1 MNLIEGRTI
10 LVTGASSGIGE
21 ARARSFASRGAR
33 LVLGARRMDR
43 LTSLQDE
50 LTSSG
55 AQVHVHP
62 LDVRDRDAVAAL
74 ERELADANLL
84 PDVIINNAGLSRG
97 LDPIHEGHIDDWEEM
112 IDTNVKGLFYVT
124 RAFLPHMVAADH
136 GHVVNI
142 GSTAGHLVYP
152 RGNVYNATKFAVNAL
167 SHATSIDLVGTQVR
181 VSTVDPGLVETDFS
195 TVRFRG
201 DKERAAK
208 NYRGI
213 TPLAPADVAE
223 AVLWVVDRPP
233 HVNVREVVLMPTAQR
248 NAYVVHK
255 EES

>member
-1 MNLIEGRTI
+1 M
-10 LVTGASSGIGE
+10 TGASSGIGE
-21 ARARSFASRGAR
+21 ACARAFASRGAR
-33 LVLGARRMDR
+33 LVLAARRQER
-43 LTSLQDE
+43 LISLQEE
-50 LTSSG
+50 LARGG
-55 AQVHVHP
+55 AQIHVRP
-62 LDVRDRDAVAAL
+62 LDVRDRDAVAEL
-74 ERELADANLL
+74 ERDLSDANLL

-97 LDPIHEGHIDDWEEM
+97 LDPIQEGRIEDWEEM
-112 IDTNVKGLFYVT
+112 IDTNVKGLLYVT
-124 RAFLPHMVAADH
+124 RAFLPHMVSADH

-167 SHATSIDLVGTQVR
+167 SHATSVDLVGTQVR

-195 TVRFRG
+195 KVRFHG
-201 DKERAAK
+201 DEERAAK

-213 TPLAPADVAE
+213 TPLTPADVAE

-233 HVNVREVVLMPTAQR
+233 HVNVRDVVLMPTAQR

-255 EES
+255 EET

>member
-1 MNLIEGRTI
+1 
-10 LVTGASSGIGE
+10 
-21 ARARSFASRGAR
+21 
-33 LVLGARRMDR
+33 MDR

-50 LTSSG
+50 LTRGG

-62 LDVRDRDAVAAL
+62 LNVRARDAVAAL
-74 ERELADANLL
+74 ERDLADADLL
-84 PDVIINNAGLSRG
+84 PDVIINNAGLSRD
-97 LDPIHEGHIDDWEEM
+97 LDPIQEGHIDDWEEM
-112 IDTNVKGLFYVT
+112 IDTNVKGLLYVT
-124 RAFLPHMVAADH
+124 RAFLPHMVAADRR
-136 GHVVNI
+136 HVVNI

-167 SHATSIDLVGTQVR
+167 RHATSIDLVGTRVR
-181 VSTVDPGLVETDFS
+181 VSTVDPGPVETEFS
-195 TVRFRG
+195 NVRFRG
-201 DKERAAK
+201 DEERAAN

-213 TPLAPADVAE
+213 IPLAPADVAE

-233 HVNVREVVLMPTAQR
+233 HVNVRDVVLMPTAQR